1 MKRADPLEQ
10 KRSAKAAIDI
20 AKARSFRATADSRPG
35 TLTRRRRLE
44 RVWHC
49 RGRDLVAIQQ
59 WVLEWNDLMSMEDQ
73 AALIDDQIAPY
84 Q

>member
-1 MKRADPLEQ
+1 LPKPAPFAQLL
-10 KRSAKAAIDI
+10 
-20 AKARSFRATADSRPG
+20 THDSRPG

-59 WVLEWNDLMSMEDQ
+59 WGLEWNNLINMEDQ
-73 AALIDDQIAPY
+73 AAQTDDQIAPLPVSIGGK
-84 Q
+84 